1 VLTKSDL
8 ASFRQCR
15 RKLWLEHH
23 SPELAT
29 TGDAVTWRRAR
40 DGTIVGEKAREL
52 LGTGTIWPSS
62 AADRESAATQAMA
75 QLSASP
81 DHAAVEVPLCRTGLY
96 ARADALIPI
105 PSHGYV
111 LQETKASTFPL
122 KKDKATPGKVDDH
135 LLDDLAIQV
144 WVYEATGWPL
154 ARAELN
160 LIHNQWRYP
169 GNSDYSGLFRQ
180 LVVTEEL
187 KARVAEVPKWLEAAQ
202 SVLAGELPALQTG
215 RHCEKPYACAFNEHC
230 VTLDV
235 SGPEHSIELLPGIAG
250 KNLAKKLKAERGYT
264 SLLEP
269 SAAELTGNDAAL
281 YLRMQAAHRTGEA
294 ILEWDSG
301 GTLEG
306 LPYPRYYFDFEGIDL
321 PVPYW
326 FGVRPYEQIPFQW
339 SCHVESAPG
348 VFEHAEFLDLSG
360 EDPSVPC
367 IERMLDAIPPDGL
380 GPIFVYFQTYEEGR
394 LRELAERHPT
404 YAADLSL
411 YIGRLVDLHPL
422 VRAHY
427 YHPAMRGSFSIK
439 PVLPTIA
446 PDLDYAALG
455 EVSDGIAAQVAYLY
469 AAFDAETTPQRKE
482 SLRESLLRY
491 CKQDTWAMVE
501 VAYHLQRR
509 GRPPRLEYL

>member
-8 ASFRQCR
+8 AAYRQCQ

-23 SPELAT
+23 APELAT
-29 TGDAVTWRRAR
+29 SGDVVSWRRAR

-52 LGTGTIWPSS
+52 LGTGSIWPQS
-62 AADRESAATQAMA
+62 AADRATAATQAMA
-75 QLSASP
+75 QLTASP
-81 DHAAVEVPLCRTGLY
+81 TQPAVEVPLHRTGLY
-96 ARADALIPI
+96 ARADALIPV
-105 PSHGYV
+105 PSRGYV

-122 KKDKATPGKVDDH
+122 KKDKITPGKPDDH
-135 LLDDLAIQV
+135 LLDDLAMQV

-160 LIHNQWRYP
+160 LINNQWRYP
-169 GNSDYSGLFRQ
+169 GNGDYTGLFRQ
-180 LVVTEEL
+180 LVVTDEL

-202 SVLAGELPALQTG
+202 AVLAGELPSIQTG
-215 RHCEKPYACAFNEHC
+215 RHCENPYACAFNDHC
-230 VTLDV
+230 LTLDA
-235 SGPEHSIELLPGIAG
+235 PPAAHPIELLPGIAG
-250 KNLAKKLKAERGYT
+250 KNLAKKLKTERGYT

-269 SAAELTGNDAAL
+269 AAAELTGNDAAL
-281 YLRMQAAHRTGEA
+281 YLRMQTAHRTGEA

-301 GTLEG
+301 AALEA

-326 FGVRPYEQIPFQW
+326 VGVRPYEQIPFQW
-339 SCHVESAPG
+339 SCHIETTPG
-348 VFEHAEFLDLSG
+348 VFEHHAFLDLSG
-360 EDPSVPC
+360 DDPSIPC
-367 IERMLDAIPPDGL
+367 IERVLETIPPDGV

-394 LRELAERHPT
+394 LKELALRHPR
-404 YAADLSL
+404 YAADLNR
-411 YIGRLVDLHPL
+411 YIERLVDLHPM
-422 VRAHY
+422 VRNHY

-446 PDLDYAALG
+446 PDLDYASLG

-469 AAFDAETTPQRKE
+469 AAFDPGTSLERKQE
-482 SLRESLLRY
+482 FRESLLTY

-509 GRPPRLEYL
+509 GRPGR